1 MLDPRDRDS
10 MEEFNDLMDSQV
22 LCEDVIGDAGGDAG
36 EDEGEAE
43 E

>member
-10 MEEFNDLMDSQV
+10 MEEFNDLMDAQV
-22 LCEDVIGDAGGDAG
+22 CEDDDVIGDAG
-36 EDEGEAE
+36 EDEGETE